1 MIFLKLVEK
10 SLVGVLIFQNHKLK
24 KINNFHIPIIIASIL
39 IAFLSNFGS
48 VIIFI
53 ELFTFTQINI
63 TNLGY
68 FSSLSFDQTFIENNQ
83 WWRLVSPMFLH
94 FSFAHLAFNC
104 LWIYILG
111 EKIER
116 IDGSLTFITIV
127 IFTAVSSNSL
137 QYFWNGSSLFGGLSG
152 VIYGLLG
159 FCMILEMDSSRNR
172 YDIPPG
178 LYLFMII
185 WLVLGFL
192 GILEL
197 FGFGAIANFAHLGGL
212 VSGII
217 FAMIYKILY
226 LRWEKAN
233 D

>member
-1 MIFLKLVEK
+1 MTFLKLVEK
-10 SLVGVLIFQNHKLK
+10 NLAGALIFQSHKLK
-24 KINNFHIPIIIASIL
+24 KINNFHIPIIIASVL
-39 IAFLSNFGS
+39 IALLSNFGS

-53 ELFTFTQINI
+53 EPFTFTQINI

-68 FSSLSFDQTFIENNQ
+68 FSSLPFGETFIENNQ
-83 WWRLVSPMFLH
+83 WWRLVSPIFLH

-116 IDGSLTFITIV
+116 VDGSLIFIMIV

-137 QYFWNGSSLFGGLSG
+137 QFFWNGSSLFGGLSG
-152 VIYGLLG
+152 VIYGLIG
-159 FCMILEMDSSRNR
+159 FCMIAEMDSPRNI

-178 LYLFMII
+178 LYMFMII
-185 WLVLGFL
+185 WMILGFI
-192 GILEL
+192 GALEL
-197 FGFGAIANFAHLGGL
+197 FGFGSVANFAHLGGL

-217 FAMIYKILY
+217 LAMMHKTINLIRK
-226 LRWEKAN
+226 N
-233 D
+233 Q

>member
-1 MIFLKLVEK
+1 M
-10 SLVGVLIFQNHKLK
+10 K
-24 KINNFHIPIIIASIL
+24 KINNLHIPIIITAVL

-48 VIIFI
+48 IITFL
-53 ELFTFTQINI
+53 EPLTFTQINI

-68 FSSLSFDQTFIENNQ
+68 FSMHSFEQTYIENNQ
-83 WWRLVSPMFLH
+83 WWRLVSPIFLH

-116 IDGSLTFITIV
+116 IDGSLIFILLVT
-127 IFTAVSSNSL
+127 FTAISSNSL
-137 QYFWNGSSLFGGLSG
+137 QFFWNGSSLFGGLSG
-152 VIYGLLG
+152 VIYGLIG
-159 FCMILEMDSSRNR
+159 FCMIIEMDSSRDI

-178 LYLFMII
+178 LYMFMVI
-185 WLVLGFL
+185 WMILGFL

-197 FGFGAIANFAHLGGL
+197 FGFGSVANFAHLGGL

-217 FAMIYKILY
+217 FAMILKTINLVV
-226 LRWEKAN
+226 KS
-233 D
+233 

>member
-1 MIFLKLVEK
+1 M
-10 SLVGVLIFQNHKLK
+10 K
-24 KINNFHIPIIIASIL
+24 KIDNLHIPIIITAVI

-48 VIIFI
+48 VITLL
-53 ELFTFTQINI
+53 EPLTFTQINI

-68 FSSLSFDQTFIENNQ
+68 FSMLSFEKTYIENNQ
-83 WWRLVSPMFLH
+83 WWRLISPIFLH

-116 IDGSLTFITIV
+116 IDGSLIFILLV
-127 IFTAVSSNSL
+127 IFAAISSNSL
-137 QYFWNGSSLFGGLSG
+137 QFFWNGSSLFGGLSG
-152 VIYGLLG
+152 VIYGLIG
-159 FCMILEMDSSRNR
+159 FCMITEMDSSRDI

-178 LYLFMII
+178 LYMFMVI
-185 WLVLGFL
+185 WMILGFL

-197 FGFGAIANFAHLGGL
+197 FGFGSVANFAHLGGL

-217 FAMIYKILY
+217 FAMILKTINLVV
-226 LRWEKAN
+226 KS
-233 D
+233 